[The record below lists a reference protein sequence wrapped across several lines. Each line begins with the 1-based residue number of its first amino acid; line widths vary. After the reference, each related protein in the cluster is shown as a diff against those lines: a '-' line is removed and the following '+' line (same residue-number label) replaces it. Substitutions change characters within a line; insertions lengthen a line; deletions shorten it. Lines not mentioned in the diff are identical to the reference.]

1 MLYSAAVPRAVA
13 TSYDCTACCDARSRS
28 QLLAT
33 RMLQPPNDPRAL
45 QTGAAQLHTCVHG
58 LAKRPPASG
67 APALL
72 NGPRAQN
79 TLPPRGSPRAAP
91 PEERR
96 RAARG
101 QRMRRTT
108 AWSQQP
114 RAAHACSLAR
124 SHARTLA
131 RSHAPHTRAYAAAAV
146 LAIRNAGGGAAGG
159 RGGGQAWRRTR
170 AAPALSAR
178 CRPTGRRLQS
188 GHVQRHRG
196 LRRHRPKHPAL
207 LSLLC
212 PKIDRASWEEK
223 KKTSAIL
230 TVRMGSVR
238 MEFVHCFF
246 SHRDVGDPLSP
257 LCRGDAGV

>member
-131 RSHAPHTRAYAAAAV
+131 RPAHAGVRC
-146 LAIRNAGGGAAGG
+146 GGGACHSQRRRR
-159 RGGGQAWRRTR
+159 RGGGEGWRTSMAPHACSACAFSSLPPYRASAAERAR
-170 AAPALSAR
+170 AAASRPPPPSPQAPCPAFASLPENRSGFV
-178 CRPTGRRLQS
+178 GRKEKN
-188 GHVQRHRG
+188 VC
-196 LRRHRPKHPAL
+196 HPN
-207 LSLLC
+207 
-212 PKIDRASWEEK
+212 R
-223 KKTSAIL
+223 
-230 TVRMGSVR
+230 
-238 MEFVHCFF
+238 
-246 SHRDVGDPLSP
+246 
-257 LCRGDAGV
+257 

>member
-114 RAAHACSLAR
+114 RAAHACSPAR

-131 RSHAPHTRAYAAAAV
+131 RPAPPRAYAAAAV
-146 LAIRNAGGGAAGG
+146 LAIRNAGGAAGG
-159 RGGGQAWRRTR
+159 WEGWRTSMAPHACSACAFSSLPPYRASAAERAR
-170 AAPALSAR
+170 AAASRPPPPSPQAPCPAFASLPENR
-178 CRPTGRRLQS
+178 S
-188 GHVQRHRG
+188 GFVGQ
-196 LRRHRPKHPAL
+196 
-207 LSLLC
+207 
-212 PKIDRASWEEK
+212 K
-223 KKTSAIL
+223 KKKGL
-230 TVRMGSVR
+230 GGSRNPV
-238 MEFVHCFF
+238 F
-246 SHRDVGDPLSP
+246 
-257 LCRGDAGV
+257 